1 MDKTSNG
8 VVIAYAEALI
18 DTVYNFLHDENL
30 ARDIKTVD
38 VSRVFDARRA
48 EAIDVVKEAFT
59 QGGESDGWR
68 ITGLW

>member
-30 ARDIKTVD
+30 ARDIKTVW
-38 VSRVFDARRA
+38 
-48 EAIDVVKEAFT
+48 FT
-59 QGGESDGWR
+59 SNYG
-68 ITGLW
+68 IVLA